1 MATNTYVALRQTTL
15 TSAAA
20 SVTLDL
26 TGITGY
32 TDLVLVCQAK
42 TASSLQDIQ
51 IQVNGDTGSNYSY
64 TFVGGNGSVTGS
76 SRGTSQTA
84 MTGDA
89 YGYVDSTN
97 FNLSIHNFMNYSNTT
112 TFKTVIS
119 RSNNGSAGVDALVN
133 LWRNTAAINSI
144 RIFLTSSI
152 NLASGST
159 FSLYGIAAE
168 GAMAKATGG
177 QITSDS
183 TYWYHTFVSSG
194 TFTPTT
200 SISCDVLQIAGG
212 GAGAVAGGGAGGLL
226 YYGSQ
231 SLTATGYTVTV
242 GAGGNGPA
250 DSGLSNGGNGS
261 NSQFASL
268 TASVGGGG
276 GGGQWKSGS
285 GVYAGSNGGS
295 GGGGCSRDTTSTASG
310 GTGTSGQGFA
320 GGTSSGNSQIS
331 GGGGGGAGVVGGN
344 TASNVAGVGGNGI
357 NTYSSWSSATG
368 TGVSGYYAG
377 GGAGAY
383 NFTASAT
390 GGLGGGGSL
399 SSNTG
404 VANTG
409 SGGAAS
415 SNGGSGVVI
424 VRYLKV

>member
-1 MATNTYVALRQTTL
+1 MATNTYVALKTATISGSS
-15 TSAAA
+15 TNT
-20 SVTLDL
+20 VTFSSIPA
-26 TGITGY
+26 TY
-32 TDLVLVCQAK
+32 TDLVV
-42 TASSLQDIQ
+42 
-51 IQVNGDTGSNYSY
+51 VFNGALTSGTYDCLTSFNNDTSTNYSI
-64 TFVGGNGSVTGS
+64 TGIRGNGSTVTTNTVAN
-76 SRGTSQTA
+76 RNYIYPDYFTA
-84 MTGDA
+84 VTTTFE
-89 YGYVDSTN
+89 SN
-97 FNLSIHNFMNYSNTT
+97 FIMHINNYSNTT
-112 TFKTVIS
+112 TYKTVLTRANTLS
-119 RSNNGSAGVDALVN
+119 RYVAASVN
-133 LWRNTAAINSI
+133 LWRSTAAINTI
-144 RIFLTSSI
+144 TFLAGANNWAAGT
-152 NLASGST
+152 T

-168 GAMAKATGG
+168 GATAKATGG

-212 GAGAVAGGGAGGLL
+212 GAGSVAGGGAGGLL

-310 GTGTSGQGFA
+310 GTATSGQGFA

-424 VRYLKV
+424 VRYAR